1 MRTHMTALVFVAT
14 LTSTAAA
21 RADETPRTR
30 YSPATGIA
38 LTSVGGS
45 LILSAPITILMGA
58 GIAAANQSFGVIG
71 PFILAAF
78 GNVCAGLGM
87 IIPGIV
93 MLASHK
99 RALPQPREPIWHDGR
114 TDGPQLPRV
123 VAAPV
128 LRLSF

>member
-1 MRTHMTALVFVAT
+1 MVLVGTLAT
-14 LTSTAAA
+14 TVAA
-21 RADETPRTR
+21 RADETPPKR

-45 LILSAPITILMGA
+45 LILSAPVTILIGA
-58 GIAAANQSFGVIG
+58 GVAAANQSFGVVG

-93 MLASHK
+93 MLATHK
-99 RALPQPREPIWHDGR
+99 RALPQPREPVWHDG
-114 TDGPQLPRV
+114 TAEGPHLPRV
-123 VAAPV
+123 VSAPW
-128 LRLSF
+128 LRVSF